1 MASLGASDA
10 STFSLESVVRGHH
23 VYKRVWTPFIGEQLT
38 LKHEE
43 DNANDWRAVAVI
55 KIDAVVGHF
64 PREIAKTVWFFL
76 KRGGSGVCEITGRR
90 KKGKWL
96 ELPCVYT
103 FSGPN
108 KLVKRLQSLLQEP
121 CVQYSCPY

>member
-1 MASLGASDA
+1 MASLDASDA
-10 STFSLESVVRGHH
+10 STFSLESVVCGHH

-38 LKHEE
+38 LKHE
-43 DNANDWRAVAVI
+43 DNANDWRAVSVI
-55 KIDAVVGHF
+55 KIDAVVGHL
-64 PREIAKTVWFFL
+64 PREVAKTVLFFL
-76 KRGGSGVCEITGRR
+76 KRGDSGVCAITGRR
-90 KKGKWL
+90 KKGKGL

-121 CVQYSCPY
+121 CVQHSCPY